1 MASGVIRG
9 NETPGRARRSEAI
22 GFADGLTVPFRN
34 MPTSKDTARNSR
46 ELIMSKQFERKFFPR
61 QHRNL
66 KYTIT

>member
-1 MASGVIRG
+1 MASDVIRDD
-9 NETPGRARRSEAI
+9 EMSGRARRYEAI
-22 GFADGLTVPFRN
+22 RFADGLNVPFGN
-34 MPTSKDTARNSR
+34 MPTSKDTARNGR